1 MLLFFQSDSQ
11 IYLIGQPAGNK
22 GTAADTIILLLD
34 IFPLYLSNRAF
45 FPFLKVLGRDCPF
58 KEKEHHHAVRCQ

>member
-1 MLLFFQSDSQ
+1 MLLLFQSNSQ

-34 IFPLYLSNRAF
+34 IFPLYLSN
-45 FPFLKVLGRDCPF
+45 P
-58 KEKEHHHAVRCQ
+58 